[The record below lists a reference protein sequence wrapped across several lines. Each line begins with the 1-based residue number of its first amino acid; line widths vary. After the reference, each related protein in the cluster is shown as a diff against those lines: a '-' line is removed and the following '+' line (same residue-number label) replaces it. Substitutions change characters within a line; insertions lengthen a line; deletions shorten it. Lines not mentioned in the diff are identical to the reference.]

1 MHSSLHK
8 IQDIVIRYAIFF
20 ILAYALLIRVVGI
33 DFGLPYL
40 YSPDEP
46 IWVKASMRILSGSL
60 NPNWYGAGT
69 FIIYLLA
76 ILYAIIL
83 AIYFVCS
90 FLIGNTHTLSEFKQ
104 MILQILQSDPT
115 LFYLPGRLLMLSFAV
130 ISIYLVYIIS
140 KKLYNEQIGILASFC
155 LAISPLHITHSRIIR
170 PDITTTMLVLFSIYF
185 LISFFDQRDQ
195 YKWLVLSSLFA
206 GFSIAAKYTSGI
218 IVVPILIYSLICDIG
233 RAEPQKQQSPEKNNR
248 IVFRQ
253 NKAKAS
259 LLTYLFDFIRIKTC
273 LSRALLFIFIGYF
286 VFAPFT
292 IIKYHELIKAIVF
305 EARGT
310 HLGHERLAGIQNHIW
325 YLKNT
330 FRYSVG
336 GVFFELFAAIGLL
349 FVFFKKPRDRQ
360 LLFISFPILFFLI
373 IGCAKL
379 RWSRWLIP
387 VLPFEAILFGIGL
400 YYSYQYLCKNR
411 IIQRFRPQIVGIF
424 LIALIAAS
432 YPTLKH
438 NAKDAERL
446 TKTDTRTLAKDWVE
460 KYLPLGSTIAYE
472 HYSPHLHIRPK
483 RKFNLINTNWKKI
496 VSKPISTYKKM
507 SVDYIII
514 TSSFK
519 DRFYKEPTKYPLQ
532 ISRYEELKSIA
543 SLVKIFDNKNNP
555 GEVIEIYKLKS

>member
-20 ILAYALLIRVVGI
+20 ILAYALLIRLVGI
-33 DFGLPYL
+33 DFGFPYL
-40 YSPDEP
+40 YNPDEHF
-46 IWVKASMRILSGSL
+46 WVNASIRVLQGNL
-60 NPNWYGAGT
+60 NPNWYGAGL
-69 FIIYLLA
+69 FIIYSLA

-83 AIYFVCS
+83 AIYFVYS

-130 ISIYLVYIIS
+130 ISIYLVYVIS
-140 KKLYNEQIGILASFC
+140 KKLYNEQVGILSSFC
-155 LAISPLHITHSRIIR
+155 LAISPLHIKHSRFIR
-170 PDITTTMLVLFSIYF
+170 PDITTTMLVLFSIFF
-185 LISFFDQRDQ
+185 LIYFVDQRDQ
-195 YKWLVLSSLFA
+195 YKWLFLSSLFA

-218 IVVPILIYSLICDIG
+218 IVIPILICSVICDIG
-233 RAEPQKQQSPEKNNR
+233 QTEPQKQQSSEKNKH
-248 IVFRQ
+248 IVFQQ
-253 NKAKAS
+253 NKAKVS
-259 LLTYLFDFIRIKTC
+259 LLTYLFDFIKRRTY
-273 LSRALLFIFIGYF
+273 LSKALLFIFIGYF

-292 IIKYHELIKAIVF
+292 IIKYRELAKAIAC

-330 FRYSVG
+330 LRYGVG
-336 GVFFELFAAIGLL
+336 GAFFELFAAIGFL
-349 FVFFKKPRDRQ
+349 FVFLKKPRSRQ
-360 LLFISFPILFFLI
+360 LLFISFPIIFFLI

-400 YYSYQYLCKNR
+400 YYSYQYLCKNT
-411 IIQRFRPQIVGIF
+411 IIQRCRPQIVGIF
-424 LIALIAAS
+424 LIALIASS

-438 NAKDAERL
+438 NTKDAERL
-446 TKTDTRTLAKDWVE
+446 TKTDTRTLAKHWVE
-460 KYLPLGSTIAYE
+460 KYLPPGSTIAYE

-483 RKFNLINTNWKKI
+483 RKFNLINTDWETI
-496 VSKPISTYKKM
+496 ISKPISTYKKM

-514 TSSFK
+514 TNWFK
-519 DRFYKEPTKYPLQ
+519 YRFYKEPSKYPLP
-532 ISRYEELKSIA
+532 ISRYEELKSKA
-543 SLVKIFDNKNNP
+543 SLVKIFDNKNIP
-555 GEVIEIYKLKS
+555 GPVIEIYKLKS

>member
-1 MHSSLHK
+1 MA
-8 IQDIVIRYAIFF
+8 IAEMTDTRVQEYATEQRY
-20 ILAYALLIRVVGI
+20 
-33 DFGLPYL
+33 
-40 YSPDEP
+40 
-46 IWVKASMRILSGSL
+46 
-60 NPNWYGAGT
+60 N
-69 FIIYLLA
+69 
-76 ILYAIIL
+76 
-83 AIYFVCS
+83 
-90 FLIGNTHTLSEFKQ
+90 
-104 MILQILQSDPT
+104 
-115 LFYLPGRLLMLSFAV
+115 RLLL
-130 ISIYLVYIIS
+130 
-140 KKLYNEQIGILASFC
+140 
-155 LAISPLHITHSRIIR
+155 
-170 PDITTTMLVLFSIYF
+170 
-185 LISFFDQRDQ
+185 
-195 YKWLVLSSLFA
+195 
-206 GFSIAAKYTSGI
+206 
-218 IVVPILIYSLICDIG
+218 
-233 RAEPQKQQSPEKNNR
+233 
-248 IVFRQ
+248 
-253 NKAKAS
+253 
-259 LLTYLFDFIRIKTC
+259 
-273 LSRALLFIFIGYF
+273 

-387 VLPFEAILFGIGL
+387 VLPFEAIFFGIGF

-519 DRFYKEPTKYPLQ
+519 DRFYKEPTKC
-532 ISRYEELKSIA
+532 
-543 SLVKIFDNKNNP
+543 V
-555 GEVIEIYKLKS
+555 